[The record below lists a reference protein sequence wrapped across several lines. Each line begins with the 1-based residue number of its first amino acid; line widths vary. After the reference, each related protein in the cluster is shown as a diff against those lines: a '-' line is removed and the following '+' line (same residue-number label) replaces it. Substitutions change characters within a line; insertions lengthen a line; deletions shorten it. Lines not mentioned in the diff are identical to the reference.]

1 MKKIDEKKLLFVVQI
16 VFVVSFITG
25 IIVNI
30 LL

>member
-1 MKKIDEKKLLFVVQI
+1 MKKIDEKKLLFVVEL
-16 VFVVSFITG
+16 VFVVSFITS

>member
-16 VFVVSFITG
+16 VFVITFITS

>member
-1 MKKIDEKKLLFVVQI
+1 MKKIDDKKLLFVVQL
-16 VFVVSFITG
+16 VFVITFITS

>member
-1 MKKIDEKKLLFVVQI
+1 MKKIDEKRLLFVVQL
-16 VFVVSFITG
+16 VFVVTFITS